1 MLVVP
6 MNALKWR
13 DWGSCASIEFQRRGE
28 EDFVFY
34 FHVGVCKINYKNL
47 ESRVKANGYSS
58 SIFFTMGDDLKR
70 MELIYHLAIS
80 NDRWRG
86 EQKAR
91 IINNLNGI

>member
-47 ESRVKANGYSS
+47 ESRVKANG
-58 SIFFTMGDDLKR
+58 
-70 MELIYHLAIS
+70 
-80 NDRWRG
+80 
-86 EQKAR
+86 
-91 IINNLNGI
+91 